1 MGEASA
7 AEGASVTVVGAAGA
21 AEAEE
26 ALAGAEVEVAASGAV
41 AEEEGEAAAVEEE
54 VAASMLGA
62 TGVVD
67 GEGRRG
73 TSQGR
78 M

>member
-1 MGEASA
+1 M
-7 AEGASVTVVGAAGA
+7 TVVGAAGA

-26 ALAGAEVEVAASGAV
+26 ASVGAEVEVAASEAG
-41 AEEEGEAAAVEEE
+41 AEEEEEGAAAAAEEE
-54 VAASMLGA
+54 VAASTPGA

>member
-1 MGEASA
+1 M
-7 AEGASVTVVGAAGA
+7 TVVGAAGA

-26 ALAGAEVEVAASGAV
+26 ASVGAEVEVAASEAG
-41 AEEEGEAAAVEEE
+41 AEEEEAAEAAEEE
-54 VAASMLGA
+54 VAASTPGA

>member
-1 MGEASA
+1 MA
-7 AEGASVTVVGAAGA
+7 AEGALVTVVGAAGA

-26 ALAGAEVEVAASGAV
+26 ASAGAEVEVAASVAG

-54 VAASMLGA
+54 VAASTLGA